1 MALICRE
8 VVPIDGRKSFY
19 GKALEYSD
27 SEGNVWLKS
36 YNTIVAKIDS
46 SGNLYVR
53 GEYSLTTNRHVYS
66 FAAAHGLPLG
76 NIKDMRKIIEKSQD
90 ESFDMLSVMVKEYR
104 KDYGID

>member
-27 SEGNVWLKS
+27 SDGNIWLKS

-53 GEYSLTTNRHVYS
+53 GEYSAEVR
-66 FAAAHGLPLG
+66 PIKR
-76 NIKDMRKIIEKSQD
+76 NID
-90 ESFDMLSVMVKEYR
+90 VKT
-104 KDYGID
+104 I